1 MIVLVTA
8 PAADAKKLQETL
20 VKEGLAA
27 CINLVPVDSFY
38 TWEGK
43 QERAKELL
51 LVMKTKIALFEELEK
66 RVKELHPYEVPEV
79 LAIPILKGSS
89 GYLKWIDEVT
99 K

>member
-1 MIVLVTA
+1 VIVLVTA

-27 CINLVPVDSFY
+27 CINLVPVDSFF
-38 TWEGK
+38 TWKGK
-43 QERAKELL
+43 QEGTHELL
-51 LVMKTKIALFEELEK
+51 LLMKTKTALFEELEK
-66 RVKELHPYEVPEV
+66 RVKELHPYEVPEI

-89 GYLKWIDEVT
+89 SYLKWIDEVT